1 MSLSITTL
9 TLTYTHTHPSQL
21 ISYPTKEKQELL
33 TDDMKKKFSRCI
45 FLLFAITKEKTAN
58 FIATCLGG
66 RKKMKNIP
74 RP

>member
-9 TLTYTHTHPSQL
+9 TLTHTHTHTHPSQL

-45 FLLFAITKEKTAN
+45 FFIICDNEKKKRPTLLQ
-58 FIATCLGG
+58 LV
-66 RKKMKNIP
+66 
-74 RP
+74 